1 MRNGAIFSVF
11 FILFTLATLAV
22 PIPLFPGN
30 MVQTV
35 ASSIGL
41 PVFCTQL
48 LNALANG
55 MLYGFLIWT
64 VYFLISRKLEEP
76 EVDITS
82 RKKGTHKKKSQVA
95 TPVERFPRNKNS

>member
-30 MVQTV
+30 MVRTL
-35 ASSIGL
+35 AISIGL
-41 PVFCTQL
+41 PVLLTQL
-48 LNALANG
+48 LNAVANG
-55 MLYGFLIWT
+55 MLYGFLVWA

-76 EVDITS
+76 EVEVTS
-82 RKKGTHKKKSQVA
+82 RKKGASKKKSQVA
-95 TPVERFPRNKNS
+95 NPVERFSRNKKS